1 MNVYERRGRIIKILT
16 EVSHVT
22 VNELAKQFG
31 VSYRTITRDLEFL
44 SEYLPIY
51 TVQGRTVG
59 GIYLCK
65 NKKTENSN

>member
-1 MNVYERRGRIIKILT
+1 MNAYERRGRIIKILT

-51 TVQGRTVG
+51 TIQGRSVG

-65 NKKTENSN
+65 RKKDDNEN